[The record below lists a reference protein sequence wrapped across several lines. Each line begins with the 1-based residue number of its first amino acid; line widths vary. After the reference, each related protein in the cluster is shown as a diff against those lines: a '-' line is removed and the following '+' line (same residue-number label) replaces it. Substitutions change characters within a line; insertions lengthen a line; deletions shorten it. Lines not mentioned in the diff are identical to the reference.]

1 MSNMSNIDL
10 SKSVNLFQGDCLEIM
25 KDIPDGSVDLIL
37 TDPPYGTTQNKWDSV
52 IDLESMWKEVWRV
65 LKFNGACVLFSAQ
78 PYTSVLVSSQLKNY
92 KYEWVWVKNLKT
104 GNLNARRMPM
114 GGHETIQVF
123 YKKPPTYN
131 PQKRERT
138 TEIKAGNKFNSK
150 TENYGKQRELY
161 VDRQSD
167 LINPDT
173 VIKDIKCVHNSSGK
187 VHPTQKPVELMEYLI
202 KTYTNEGETVLDF
215 TAGSMS
221 TAIAC
226 INTKRKCIMI
236 EKDEQYFQVGKDRII
251 KSLSEVGL
259 TLDYVDYKSD

>member
-1 MSNMSNIDL
+1 MNNQTVKL
-10 SKSVNLFQGDCLEIM
+10 LQGDCLDLM
-25 KDIPDGSVDLIL
+25 KSIPDGSVDLVL
-37 TDPPYGTTQNKWDSV
+37 TDPPYGTTQNKWDSI
-52 IDLESMWKEVWRV
+52 IDLELMWKEVWRV
-65 LKFNGACVLFSAQ
+65 LKPNGACVLFSAQ

-114 GGHETIQVF
+114 GGHETMQVF

-138 TEIKAGNKFNSK
+138 TEVKSGNKYNSK
-150 TENYGKQRELY
+150 TENYGNQREVY

-187 VHPTQKPVELMEYLI
+187 VHPTQKPVELMEYLV
-202 KTYTNEGETVLDF
+202 KTYTNESETVLDF
-215 TAGSMS
+215 TMGSG
-221 TAIAC
+221 TTGVAC
-226 INTKRKCIMI
+226 INTDRKFIGI
-236 EKDEQYFQVGKDRII
+236 ELDETYYNIAKERIKDAQLKLG
-251 KSLSEVGL
+251 GGM
-259 TLDYVDYKSD
+259 